1 MNILVTGGAGFIG
14 SHTVERLLQ
23 SGAGHV
29 SILDCFND
37 YYNPAIKRANVR
49 GFSEQVTCYEG
60 DLTDAAFIQQVFEKG
75 KFDAVIHLAARAG
88 VRPSIEQPELYI
100 DTNIKGTFHLLE
112 AARRTGCGH
121 FVFASSSSV
130 YGVNKKV
137 PFAEEDPILQT
148 ISPYAMTK
156 MAGEQMCSNYSHL
169 YGIKTVSLRFFT
181 VYGPRQRP
189 DLAISKFS
197 RLIEDGKP
205 IDKYGDGHTA
215 RDYTFVTDIV
225 DGIVGALN
233 YRSGP
238 ICDIFNLGGSQ
249 TVTLNDLISTIEDAV
264 GKKAIINQLT
274 EQPGDVPLTS
284 ADVSKAQSLLHFKPT
299 TTIAQGVPKYVEW
312 FRQMRAEG
320 VAVC

>member
-29 SILDCFND
+29 SILDSFND

-49 GFSEQVTCYEG
+49 GFAGQVTVHEG
-60 DLTDAAFIQQVFEKG
+60 DLTDAAFIQRVFDEG
-75 KFDAVIHLAARAG
+75 RFDAVIHLAARAG

-100 DTNIKGTFHLLE
+100 DTNIKGTFNLLE
-112 AARRTGCGH
+112 AARRTGCKH

-137 PFAEEDPILQT
+137 PFAEGDPILQT

-169 YGIKTVSLRFFT
+169 YGIKTVCLRFFT

-197 RLIEDGKP
+197 RLIEDGKS
-205 IDKYGDGHTA
+205 IDKFGDGSTA
-215 RDYTFVTDIV
+215 RDYTFISDIV

-233 YRSGP
+233 YRTGP
-238 ICDIFNLGGSQ
+238 VCDIFNLGGSQ
-249 TVTLNDLISTIEDAV
+249 TVTLNDLISTIEEAV
-264 GKKAIINQLT
+264 GKKAVINQLP

-284 ADVSKAQSLLHFKPT
+284 ADVSKAREHLNFRPK
-299 TTIAQGVPKYVEW
+299 TTIAEGVPAYVAW
-312 FRQMRAEG
+312 FRKMRAEG
-320 VAVC
+320 LAVC

>member
-14 SHTVERLLQ
+14 SHTVEHLLQ
-23 SGAGHV
+23 SGAEKV
-29 SILDCFND
+29 SILDSFND

-49 GFSEQVTCYEG
+49 SFADQVTVHEG
-60 DLTDAAFIQQVFEKG
+60 DLTDAARVQRVFEEG
-75 KFDAVIHLAARAG
+75 RFDAVIHLAARAG

-100 DTNIKGTFHLLE
+100 DTNIKGTFNLLE
-112 AARRTGCGH
+112 AARRTSCKH

-137 PFAEEDPILQT
+137 PFAEIDPILQT

-205 IDKYGDGHTA
+205 IDKYGDGNTA
-215 RDYTFVTDIV
+215 RDYTFVSDIV
-225 DGIVGALN
+225 SGIIGALN
-233 YRSGP
+233 YRTGP

-249 TVTLNDLISTIEDAV
+249 TVTLNDLIATIEAAV
-264 GKKAIINQLT
+264 GKKAIIQQLP

-284 ADVSKAQSLLHFKPT
+284 ADVSKAQQLLDFRSK
-299 TTIAQGVPKYVEW
+299 TTIAQGVPAYVEW
-312 FRQMRAEG
+312 FRKMRAEG
-320 VAVC
+320 VTVC